1 MITETFNQYGLYS
14 INLSR
19 PVKTGFAI
27 QVAAM
32 ASHASMTRKVNLL
45 QDSSL
50 RNILVNIER
59 GKDGDPDYRVLLG
72 TYPTQKSASDTLKS
86 LKKKN
91 FDGFVIPLQ
100 GLK

>member
-1 MITETFNQYGLYS
+1 M
-14 INLSR
+14 R
-19 PVKTGFAI
+19 PTKSGFAI

-32 ASHASMTRKVNLL
+32 ASHASMARKVNLL

-50 RNILVNIER
+50 RNILINIEK
-59 GKDGDPDYRVLLG
+59 GKDGNPDYRVLLG
-72 TYPTQKSASDTLKS
+72 TFPTQKAASDTLKT

-91 FDGFVIPLQ
+91 FDGFVVPLN